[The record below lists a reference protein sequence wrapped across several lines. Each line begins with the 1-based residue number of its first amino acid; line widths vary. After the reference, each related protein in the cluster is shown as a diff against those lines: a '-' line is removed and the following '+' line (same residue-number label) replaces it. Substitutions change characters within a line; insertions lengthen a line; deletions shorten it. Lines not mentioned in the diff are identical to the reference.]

1 MGEPTRSTT
10 SSPSANM
17 LRSPFSTPH
26 SAGGSIP
33 RFPAVPPI
41 STRFPLNQG
50 WHQGSYSPTP
60 GSSSSADYSHD
71 IEPYALEN
79 SLHGTA
85 QIEQSVNS
93 MTLAP
98 DQLGYTVQSG
108 EPIRS
113 VPTRSESYH
122 NLYQQQPSHQSSHP
136 KQDLSNGMIHPARPY
151 GPAQRSMSMP
161 TVKQD
166 GSTIPPHVQP
176 TQALSGSQLQHG
188 NQQLNYSWGSRA

>member
-1 MGEPTRSTT
+1 MGEPSRSTT

-26 SAGGSIP
+26 STGGSIP

-41 STRFPLNQG
+41 STRFPINQG
-50 WHQGSYSPTP
+50 WHTGSYSPAP

-85 QIEQSVNS
+85 QIEQSVNT

-108 EPIRS
+108 EPVRS

-122 NLYQQQPSHQSSHP
+122 NLYQQQSQQPNSHP
-136 KQDLSNGMIHPARPY
+136 KQELSNNMIQQARPY
-151 GPAQRSMSMP
+151 GAAQRSMSMP
-161 TVKQD
+161 TVKND
-166 GSTIPPHVQP
+166 GSTIPPQVQS
-176 TQALSGSQLQHG
+176 TQAIAGSHLHHG

>member
-1 MGEPTRSTT
+1 MGEPRSTT

-26 SAGGSIP
+26 SAGGSMP

-41 STRFPLNQG
+41 STRFPLSQG
-50 WHQGSYSPTP
+50 WQQSSYSPTP

-71 IEPYALEN
+71 IEPYGLEN
-79 SLHGTA
+79 GLPGTT

-98 DQLGYTVQSG
+98 EQLGYTVQSG
-108 EPIRS
+108 EPMRS

-122 NLYQQQPSHQSSHP
+122 NLYQQQSSHQSPHP
-136 KQDLSNGMIHPARPY
+136 KQELSNGMVHQQARSY
-151 GPAQRSMSMP
+151 GPAQRSMSTP

-166 GSTIPPHVQP
+166 GSTIPPQIQP
-176 TQALSGSQLQHG
+176 SQAVSGSHMQHG
-188 NQQLNYSWGSRA
+188 NQQLNYAWGSRA

>member
-1 MGEPTRSTT
+1 MGDQTRSAT
-10 SSPSANM
+10 SSPSTNM
-17 LRSPFSTPH
+17 IRSPFSTPH
-26 SAGGSIP
+26 STGGPIQ

-41 STRFPLNQG
+41 STRFPLSQG

-60 GSSSSADYSHD
+60 GSSSSADYAHE

-79 SLHGTA
+79 GLHGTT

-113 VPTRSESYH
+113 VPPRSESYH
-122 NLYQQQPSHQSSHP
+122 NIYQHQSAQHSSHP
-136 KQDLSNGMIHPARPY
+136 KQDMTNGMIHHARPY
-151 GPAQRSMSMP
+151 GPGQRSMSMP

-166 GSTIPPHVQP
+166 GTTLPPHVQP
-176 TQALSGSQLQHG
+176 SQAISGSQLQHG